1 MKKNVFI
8 LFITFL
14 LAACQITERIE
25 IHENG
30 SVSYS
35 TELQFTDMMAMMFDE
50 NTKDSLRNI
59 GQFPIDTVMSF
70 YEMEQFNMTS
80 DSISEAERTFMK
92 SMEKMKLNIV
102 MNEDVGKI
110 GIGFDEKNVHAFN
123 AYFEQINNAIEKMQK
138 DDPNG
143 AKELTQTGLLNP
155 IKIKYDDKHFERIS
169 INNFKS
175 MAEQMDDSTL
185 ASTRQMLGMFTY
197 KIEYKFPKK
206 IKSTTLENA
215 LLSTDGKT
223 ILIEFP
229 GTHLLDDNATN
240 NFKVEFE

>member
-8 LFITFL
+8 LFIAFL

-35 TELQFTDMMAMMFDE
+35 TELEFTDMMAMMFDE

-70 YEMEQFNMTS
+70 NEMEQFNMTS

-123 AYFEQINNAIEKMQK
+123 AYFEQMNKAIEKMQK

-185 ASTRQMLGMFTY
+185 ASTRQILGMFTY

-223 ILIEFP
+223 ILIELP